1 VSVRGPCTRYLPPGT
16 NSTVQERVWN
26 RLQFGVGGLLYA
38 LVHVLDPGIL
48 DANIV
53 SRGFQSVIA
62 ALTLKRPKRPRWA
75 IQICRLSVFSWAS
88 SVAWSTSAGISCEV
102 FGLLDLLL
110 AFARAIK
117 QRLKVFKVS
126 NVQE

>member
-1 VSVRGPCTRYLPPGT
+1 MPV
-16 NSTVQERVWN
+16 
-26 RLQFGVGGLLYA
+26 
-38 LVHVLDPGIL
+38 
-48 DANIV
+48 
-53 SRGFQSVIA
+53 
-62 ALTLKRPKRPRWA
+62 
-75 IQICRLSVFSWAS
+75 
-88 SVAWSTSAGISCEV
+88 SCEV